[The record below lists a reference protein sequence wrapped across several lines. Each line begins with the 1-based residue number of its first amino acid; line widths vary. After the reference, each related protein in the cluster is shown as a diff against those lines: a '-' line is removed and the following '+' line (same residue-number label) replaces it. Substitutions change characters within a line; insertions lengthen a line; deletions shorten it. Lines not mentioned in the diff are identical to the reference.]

1 LWSTVFFP
9 TIFTFPNL
17 FRELI
22 AELLP
27 WISWWPD
34 LVEKGQG
41 LMAYAANFPD
51 FAQRLADLV
60 GQILNGARVADL
72 PLAQP
77 TKFILAINLKVAK
90 ALGLEIPPTL
100 IAQADVVIE

>member
-1 LWSTVFFP
+1 
-9 TIFTFPNL
+9 
-17 FRELI
+17 
-22 AELLP
+22 
-27 WISWWPD
+27 
-34 LVEKGQG
+34 
-41 LMAYAANFPD
+41 MAYAANFPD